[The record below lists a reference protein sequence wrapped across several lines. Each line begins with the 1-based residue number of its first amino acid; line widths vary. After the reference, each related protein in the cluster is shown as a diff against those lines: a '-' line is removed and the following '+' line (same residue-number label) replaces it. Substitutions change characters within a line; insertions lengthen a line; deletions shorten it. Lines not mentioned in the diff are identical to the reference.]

1 MREPGSTEVAVVG
14 AAGFVG
20 RQLLRSFGDAGI
32 RASVVCR
39 SAPELSL
46 DGTFHVPIP
55 IENLNAANPFEVVVN
70 LAYPVEGSPVSYPTQ
85 NQQIFSIVQRLLK
98 QGGHLIHVSTQAVFG
113 LALDRPIVVGPVA
126 KHRDEPYVEAKI
138 EAEKYFEQL
147 DHLSRATLDIVRLGN
162 VWGAA
167 SPTWT
172 VPLIQRLL
180 TGRPVGV
187 RGVAG
192 FSNTTDVANAAS
204 YLTHLLQSERPA
216 GVHYHHLAEFSTIP
230 WVHWID
236 ALAGELGV
244 EPVCVEPEHQPA
256 DHSAREELA
265 VTFAPV
271 APRNLYR
278 TLARKRSMGSWAR
291 SALRLL
297 PEPLFSRLKGPDLVF
312 AAPPDL
318 AREECILLAVMT
330 AKQEFKT
337 RALPSWNPPVGK
349 DESLDRV
356 LNWLRAG

>member
-1 MREPGSTEVAVVG
+1 MLEPVSKKVAVLG
-14 AAGFVG
+14 ATGFVG
-20 RQLLRSFGDAGI
+20 RQFLLSLEEASI
-32 RASVVCR
+32 QASVVCR
-39 SAPELSL
+39 GAPELSL
-46 DGTFHVPIP
+46 GGTSHVAIP
-55 IENLNAANPFEVVVN
+55 IQSLDGADRFDVVAN
-70 LAYPVEGSPVSYPTQ
+70 LAYPTDGSPLSYPNQ
-85 NQQIFSIVQRLLK
+85 NQQIFSTVQRLLK
-98 QGGHLIHVSTQAVFG
+98 QRGHLIQVSTQAVFG
-113 LALDRPIVVGPVA
+113 LALDRPIELGPVA

-147 DHLSRATLDIVRLGN
+147 DHLSRATLDVVRLGN

-230 WVHWID
+230 WSHWID

-244 EPVCVEPEHQPA
+244 EPVCVDPEYQPA

-297 PEPLFSRLKGPDLVF
+297 PDSLLSRLKGPALVF

-318 AREECILLAVMT
+318 AREERILLAVMT